1 MKEKSYLSVI
11 VYLNNKTKNISL
23 FLINLHNYLKDE
35 FENFEIILVN
45 NGFED
50 EKDLTTELLKQKL
63 SGHIS
68 IINFPWK
75 QNIEMAMLAATEL
88 SVGDFIVEI
97 DSPNNINSFSLI
109 KKIFLKCADGYDIVA
124 ATPSNRNSLINKIFY
139 KIIKNFSDIKVN
151 LNSEPIRIITRRALN
166 SALKSKEKIRF
177 RQICYQ
183 LTGFPSKLMVYEN
196 NTKYLANK
204 TTKEKVSL
212 ALEIILTYTN
222 FGLKLIFSFSLF
234 FLIISLVV
242 GLYTIFIYLNFQQVV
257 SGWTTTMLFL
267 SFGFSGFFLITGI
280 LTKYLVIILSEI
292 KNQKSY
298 VLKSIKKIK

>member
-11 VYLNNKTKNISL
+11 VYLNNKTKNINH
-23 FLINLHNYLKDE
+23 FLINLHNYLKKE

-45 NGFED
+45 NGMEN
-50 EKDLTTELLKQKL
+50 EKDLRIQLLKQKL
-63 SGHIS
+63 SCHIS
-68 IINFPWK
+68 VINFPWK

-88 SVGDFIVEI
+88 SVGDFVIEI
-97 DSPNNINSFSLI
+97 DSPNNINSFSII
-109 KKIFLKCADGYDIVA
+109 KKIFLICTDGYDIVS

-177 RQICYQ
+177 RQICYLQ
-183 LTGFPSKLMVYEN
+183 TGFPSKILVYEN
-196 NTKYLANK
+196 KTKYLANK
-204 TTKEKVSL
+204 SIKEKISL
-212 ALEIILTYTN
+212 ALEITLIYTD
-222 FGLKLIFSFSLF
+222 FGLKLIFSFSLLF
-234 FLIISLVV
+234 FLISLAV
-242 GLYTIFIYLNFQQVV
+242 GIYAIFIYLNLQQVV

-267 SFGFSGFFLITGI
+267 SFGFSGIFLITGI

-292 KNQKSY
+292 KNQKPY